1 MKRFALILLMS
12 VFSVMGFA
20 QSEKEQKQKSPIV
33 EKGGALTRKR
43 ADVESM
49 RNDSQYKN
57 AEVKDVYMFALTFS
71 HLDSVVYVTKIQLM
85 ENETVYNG
93 YFLEN
98 RDKYE
103 SILLDYMYGM
113 GESNRL
119 AVVYFN
125 DKEKNIVKK
134 KQKVLK
140 RIKKRHSYSVGE
152 LLDFSF

>member
-1 MKRFALILLMS
+1 
-12 VFSVMGFA
+12 MGFA
-20 QSEKEQKQKSPIV
+20 QSENEKKQKSPIV
-33 EKGGALTRKR
+33 EKGGALTRTQ

>member
-1 MKRFALILLMS
+1 MKRFALILVMS
-12 VFSVMGFA
+12 VFSIMGFA
-20 QSEKEQKQKSPIV
+20 QSEDRQKNPIV
-33 EKGGALTRKR
+33 EKGGALTRTQ

-49 RNDSQYKN
+49 RNDSQNKN
-57 AEVKDVYMFALTFS
+57 AEVKDIYMFALAFS

-85 ENETVYNG
+85 ENETVNNG

-98 RDKYE
+98 REKYE
-103 SILLDYMYGM
+103 SLLLDYMYEM

-119 AVVYFN
+119 AVLYFN
-125 DKEKNIVKK
+125 EKEKNIIKK

-140 RIKKRHSYSVGE
+140 RIKKCHSYSVGE